1 MGAAASGIRQKKA
14 LVSICTTGSG
24 TAKKLEDILTTIVNK
39 ASDTPIHI
47 LTVSSIKLANSIK
60 EIEKEYEILATVG
73 TKDPK
78 INAPHVSL
86 EVLIE
91 GGREADSTGDY
102 QRQHP
107 LEQWIERSKYHCQG
121 AL

>member
-1 MGAAASGIRQKKA
+1 MGAATSSIRQTEGIG
-14 LVSICTTGSG
+14 LHLHDRRG
-24 TAKKLEDILTTIVNK
+24 TAKKLEDILTTIANK

-91 GGREADSTGDY
+91 GEGEKLIQQAITKATFR
-102 QRQHP
+102 
-107 LEQWIERSKYHCQG
+107 
-121 AL
+121 